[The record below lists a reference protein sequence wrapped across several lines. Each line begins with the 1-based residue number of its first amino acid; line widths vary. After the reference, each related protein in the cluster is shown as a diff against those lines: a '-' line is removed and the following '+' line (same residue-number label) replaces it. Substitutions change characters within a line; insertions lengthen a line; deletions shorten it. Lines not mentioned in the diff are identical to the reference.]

1 MTIAIAGPLETGFR
15 SHYGRHVSCPLS
27 RKFVE
32 SVARRNGPCR
42 MSENRKILGR
52 WDSVAISIGIVLG
65 VGIFRVPSE
74 VANHLSSG
82 VWILFAWVMG
92 GVFSLLGA
100 LCYAELVALHPQSG
114 GDYVYLKEAYGK
126 VVGFLF
132 AWSEL
137 LITRTGSVA
146 AIALMFGEYLC
157 ALCGMDKG
165 LIRPAALIVI
175 AVLTVTNLFGLKQS
189 SLLQNVLT
197 IIKVAALILIIVAC
211 ATSTRAPVTEFH
223 LSELTHPDLK
233 ILTAVCLALVPIM
246 WTYGG
251 WRDNVF
257 LAGETKD
264 AETSVPFALL
274 TTCAIITIIYSAMNF
289 MYLTFIPVDVMK
301 TSPLIAAA
309 LLKIVFGELGA
320 KLFEALII
328 VYALGVING
337 LLLTGSFLA
346 KAMSQDN
353 PLFRYLHKTDERTG
367 TPLRALVFNGI
378 WSCILVLTGTF
389 EQLLFFT
396 GLWIW
401 IFFAMVAISIIIFRR
416 RGYETTNRFQM
427 IGYPVIPI
435 VVATLSLLLAWS
447 TVTYIPMESFWGTL
461 LVLSGLP
468 FFYMQN
474 RKQSKEQAPKAES
487 E

>member
-1 MTIAIAGPLETGFR
+1 
-15 SHYGRHVSCPLS
+15 
-27 RKFVE
+27 
-32 SVARRNGPCR
+32 
-42 MSENRKILGR
+42 MSDNRKILGR

-74 VANHLSSG
+74 VAVHLSSG
-82 VWILFAWVMG
+82 VWILFAWVLG
-92 GVFSLLGA
+92 GIFSLLGA

-157 ALCGMDKG
+157 SLFGMDRG
-165 LIRPAALIVI
+165 LIRVAALAVI
-175 AVLTVTNLFGLKQS
+175 AVLTATNLFGLKQS
-189 SLLQNVLT
+189 SRLQNLLT
-197 IIKVAALILIIVAC
+197 VVKVSALVLIIVAC
-211 ATSTRAPVTEFH
+211 ATSSRPAVTSFD
-223 LSELTHPDLK
+223 LSELSHPTLNV
-233 ILTAVCLALVPIM
+233 LSAVCLALVPIM

-264 AETSVPFALL
+264 AATSVPFALMM
-274 TTCAIITIIYSAMNF
+274 TCGIITVIYSAMNF
-289 MYLTFIPVDVMK
+289 MYLTFIPVDTMK

-309 LLKIVFGELGA
+309 LLKIVFGEIGA
-320 KLFEALII
+320 KLFEGLII

-353 PLFRYLHKTDERTG
+353 RLFQYLEKTDERTG
-367 TPLRALVFNGI
+367 TPLRAIVFNGI
-378 WSCILVLTGTF
+378 WSCLLVLTGTF
-389 EQLLFFT
+389 EMLLFFT

-401 IFFAMVAISIIIFRR
+401 IFFAMVAIAIIVFRR
-416 RGYETTNRFQM
+416 RGYEVSDRFQM

-435 VVATLSLLLAWS
+435 VVATVSLLLAWS
-447 TVTYIPMESFWGTL
+447 TINYMPKESLWGTL

-468 FFYMQN
+468 FFYFQN
-474 RKQSKEQAPKAES
+474 RMIKPATGTQENSSLPGTTDQIGHEDPK
-487 E
+487 

>member
-1 MTIAIAGPLETGFR
+1 
-15 SHYGRHVSCPLS
+15 
-27 RKFVE
+27 
-32 SVARRNGPCR
+32 
-42 MSENRKILGR
+42 MSDNRKILGR

-92 GVFSLLGA
+92 GIFSMLGA
-100 LCYAELVALHPQSG
+100 LCYAELVSLHPHSG

-146 AIALMFGEYLC
+146 AIALMFGEYCCSLF
-157 ALCGMDKG
+157 GMDRG
-165 LIRPAALIVI
+165 LIRPAALAVI
-175 AVLTVTNLFGLKQS
+175 AILTATNLLGLKQS
-189 SLLQNVLT
+189 SRLQNVLT
-197 IIKVAALILIIVAC
+197 VIKVVALVLIIVAC
-211 ATSTRAPVTEFH
+211 ATSARPPVTVFQ
-223 LSELTHPDLK
+223 LSELGHPDLK
-233 ILTAVCLALVPIM
+233 TLTAVCLALVPIM

-264 AETSVPFALL
+264 AEKSVPFALL
-274 TTCAIITIIYSAMNF
+274 MTCLIITLIYGAMNF

-301 TSPLIAAA
+301 TTPLIAAA
-309 LLKIVFGELGA
+309 LLKIIFGDIGA
-320 KLFEALII
+320 KLFEGLII

-346 KAMSQDN
+346 KAMSHDN

-367 TPLRALVFNGI
+367 TPLRAIVFNGI
-378 WSCILVLTGTF
+378 WSCVLVLTGTF
-389 EQLLFFT
+389 EMLLFFT
-396 GLWIW
+396 GLWVW

-416 RGYETTNRFQM
+416 RGYSATNRFQM
-427 IGYPVIPI
+427 IGYPLIPI
-435 VVATLSLLLAWS
+435 IVASVSLLLAWS
-447 TVTYIPMESFWGTL
+447 TVNYIPVESAWGTL

-468 FFYMQN
+468 FFYFQN
-474 RKQSKEQAPKAES
+474 RKRPDKTEPPCAE
-487 E
+487 

>member
-1 MTIAIAGPLETGFR
+1 
-15 SHYGRHVSCPLS
+15 LS
-27 RKFVE
+27 D
-32 SVARRNGPCR
+32 
-42 MSENRKILGR
+42 NRKILGR

-74 VANHLSSG
+74 VAVHLSSG
-82 VWILFAWVMG
+82 VWILFAWVLG
-92 GVFSLLGA
+92 GIFSLLGA

-157 ALCGMDKG
+157 SLFGMDRG
-165 LIRPAALIVI
+165 LIRPAALAVI
-175 AVLTVTNLFGLKQS
+175 AVLTATNLFGLKQS

-197 IIKVAALILIIVAC
+197 IIKVTALILIIVAC
-211 ATSTRAPVTEFH
+211 AMSTRAPVTAFH
-223 LSELTHPDLK
+223 LSELAHPDMK

-257 LAGETKD
+257 VAGETKD
-264 AETSVPFALL
+264 AKTSVPFALL
-274 TTCAIITIIYSAMNF
+274 MTCAIITIIYSAMNF
-289 MYLTFIPVDVMK
+289 MYLTFIPVETMQK
-301 TSPLIAAA
+301 SPLIAVA
-309 LLKIVFGELGA
+309 LLKIVFGEIGA
-320 KLFEALII
+320 KLFEGLIV

-353 PLFRYLHKTDERTG
+353 PLFEYLEKTDERTG
-367 TPLRALVFNGI
+367 TPLRAIVFNGI
-378 WSCILVLTGTF
+378 WSCILALTGTF
-389 EQLLFFT
+389 ELLLFFT
-396 GLWIW
+396 GLWVW
-401 IFFAMVAISIIIFRR
+401 IFFAMVAIAIIIFRR
-416 RGYETTNRFQM
+416 RGYESANRFQM

-435 VVATLSLLLAWS
+435 VVAIVSLLLAWS
-447 TVTYIPMESFWGTL
+447 TVTYIPKESFFGTL

-468 FFYMQN
+468 FFYFQKKKKTVSVSAPDSN
-474 RKQSKEQAPKAES
+474 ENGTPESKGE
-487 E
+487 

>member
-1 MTIAIAGPLETGFR
+1 
-15 SHYGRHVSCPLS
+15 LS
-27 RKFVE
+27 D
-32 SVARRNGPCR
+32 
-42 MSENRKILGR
+42 NRKILGR

-92 GVFSLLGA
+92 GIFSMLGA
-100 LCYAELVALHPQSG
+100 LCYAELVSLHPHSG

-146 AIALMFGEYLC
+146 AIALMFGEYCCSLF
-157 ALCGMDKG
+157 GMDRG
-165 LIRPAALIVI
+165 LIRPAALAVI
-175 AVLTVTNLFGLKQS
+175 AILTATNLLGLKQS
-189 SLLQNVLT
+189 SRLQNVLT
-197 IIKVAALILIIVAC
+197 VIKVVALVLIIVAC
-211 ATSTRAPVTEFH
+211 ATSARPPVTVFQ
-223 LSELTHPDLK
+223 LSELGHPDLK
-233 ILTAVCLALVPIM
+233 TLTAVCLALVPIM

-264 AETSVPFALL
+264 AEKSVPFALL
-274 TTCAIITIIYSAMNF
+274 MTCLIITLIYGAMNF

-301 TSPLIAAA
+301 TTPLIAAA
-309 LLKIVFGELGA
+309 LLKIIFGDIGA
-320 KLFEALII
+320 KLFEGLII

-346 KAMSQDN
+346 KAMSHDN

-367 TPLRALVFNGI
+367 TPLRAIVFNGI
-378 WSCILVLTGTF
+378 WSCVLVLTGTF
-389 EQLLFFT
+389 EMLLFFT
-396 GLWIW
+396 GLWVW

-416 RGYETTNRFQM
+416 RGYSATNRFQM
-427 IGYPVIPI
+427 IGYPLIPI
-435 VVATLSLLLAWS
+435 IVASVSLLLAWS
-447 TVTYIPMESFWGTL
+447 TVNYIPVESAWGTL

-468 FFYMQN
+468 FFYFQN
-474 RKQSKEQAPKAES
+474 RKRPDKTEPPCAE
-487 E
+487 

>member
-1 MTIAIAGPLETGFR
+1 
-15 SHYGRHVSCPLS
+15 LS
-27 RKFVE
+27 D
-32 SVARRNGPCR
+32 
-42 MSENRKILGR
+42 NRKILGR

-92 GVFSLLGA
+92 GIFSMLGA
-100 LCYAELVALHPQSG
+100 LCYAELVSLHPHSG

-146 AIALMFGEYLC
+146 AIALMFGEYCCSLF
-157 ALCGMDKG
+157 GMDRG
-165 LIRPAALIVI
+165 LIRPAALAVI
-175 AVLTVTNLFGLKQS
+175 AILTATNLLGLKQS
-189 SLLQNVLT
+189 SRLQNVLT
-197 IIKVAALILIIVAC
+197 VIKVVALVLIIVAC
-211 ATSTRAPVTEFH
+211 ATSARPPVTVFQ
-223 LSELTHPDLK
+223 LSELGHPDLK
-233 ILTAVCLALVPIM
+233 TLTAVCLALVPIM

-264 AETSVPFALL
+264 AEKSVPFALL
-274 TTCAIITIIYSAMNF
+274 MTCLIITLIYGAMNF

-301 TSPLIAAA
+301 TTPLIAAA
-309 LLKIVFGELGA
+309 LLKIIFGDIGA
-320 KLFEALII
+320 KLFEGLII

-346 KAMSQDN
+346 KTMSHDN

-367 TPLRALVFNGI
+367 TPLRAIVFNGI
-378 WSCILVLTGTF
+378 WSCVLVLTGTF
-389 EQLLFFT
+389 EMLLFFT
-396 GLWIW
+396 GLWVW

-416 RGYETTNRFQM
+416 RGYSATNRFQM
-427 IGYPVIPI
+427 IGYPLIPI
-435 VVATLSLLLAWS
+435 IVASVSLLLAWS
-447 TVTYIPMESFWGTL
+447 TVNYIPVESAWGTL

-468 FFYMQN
+468 FFYFQN
-474 RKQSKEQAPKAES
+474 RKRPDKTEPPCAE
-487 E
+487 

>member
-1 MTIAIAGPLETGFR
+1 
-15 SHYGRHVSCPLS
+15 
-27 RKFVE
+27 
-32 SVARRNGPCR
+32 
-42 MSENRKILGR
+42 MSDNRKILGR

-74 VANHLSSG
+74 VAVHLSSG
-82 VWILFAWVMG
+82 VWILFAWVLG
-92 GVFSLLGA
+92 GIFSLLGA

-157 ALCGMDKG
+157 SLFGMDRG
-165 LIRPAALIVI
+165 LIRPAALAVI
-175 AVLTVTNLFGLKQS
+175 AVLTATNLFGLKQS
-189 SLLQNVLT
+189 SRLQNLLT
-197 IIKVAALILIIVAC
+197 VIKVLALVLIIVAC
-211 ATSTRAPVTEFH
+211 ATSSRPPVTTFNFTELAH
-223 LSELTHPDLK
+223 PSLNVLS
-233 ILTAVCLALVPIM
+233 AVCLALVPIM

-264 AETSVPFALL
+264 AKTSVPFALMM
-274 TTCAIITIIYSAMNF
+274 TCAIITIIYSAMNF

-301 TSPLIAAA
+301 SSPLIAAA
-309 LLKIVFGELGA
+309 LLKIVFGEIGA
-320 KLFEALII
+320 KLFEGLII
-328 VYALGVING
+328 IYALGVING

-346 KAMSQDN
+346 RAMSQDN
-353 PLFRYLHKTDERTG
+353 RLFQYLEKTDERTG
-367 TPLRALVFNGI
+367 TPLRAIVFNGI
-378 WSCILVLTGTF
+378 WSCLLVLTGTF
-389 EQLLFFT
+389 EMLLFFT

-401 IFFAMVAISIIIFRR
+401 IFFAMVAIAIIIFRR
-416 RGYETTNRFQM
+416 RGYEATNRFQM

-435 VVATLSLLLAWS
+435 VVAMVSLLLAWS
-447 TVTYIPMESFWGTL
+447 TVNYIPMQSLWGTL

-468 FFYMQN
+468 FFYFQDRIVGPATDTGGLTN
-474 RKQSKEQAPKAES
+474 RTSSTESSNFTDEQS
-487 E
+487 